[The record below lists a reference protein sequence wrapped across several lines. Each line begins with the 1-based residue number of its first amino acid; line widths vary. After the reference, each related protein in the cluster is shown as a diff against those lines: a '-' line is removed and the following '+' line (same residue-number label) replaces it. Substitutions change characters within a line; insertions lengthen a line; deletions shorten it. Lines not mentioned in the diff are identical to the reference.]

1 MITITFRSPQV
12 MFSLFGIACFTSL
25 LLISVFSSIGK
36 QEIDLFKF
44 KESRITVKNWLG
56 FATYL
61 NQDCFASCFFANI
74 IALPAFL

>member
-1 MITITFRSPQV
+1 M
-12 MFSLFGIACFTSL
+12 MSLFGIACFTSFL
-25 LLISVFSSIGK
+25 LVCVFSKIGDS
-36 QEIDLFKF
+36 EIDLFKL